1 MLMLSRTA
9 SALYW
14 LGRYVERADFIA
26 RLVEATVRLDA
37 LSARP
42 AGEAA
47 WKSALAVSYTDEAFA
62 LTGNPLTQAH
72 VARFLTLDPSHPGS
86 IVRCLDM
93 ARNNARA
100 VRTALTREAWTAI
113 NRAWLLFQN
122 RASTGGTTATLNLVE
137 QVKGETRGFEGAI
150 HRMMRNEPTLLI
162 QLGSAV
168 ERADNTARLV
178 DVKYHLLLPKG
189 EPVGG
194 VVDRDQW
201 TTILQTVSAVNA
213 YRWVYNDGLQ
223 PRNVIDLLLSRA
235 ELPRSLAAC
244 VEETV
249 GLLSALAKR
258 TGLQGEADRMARAR
272 MSRLQKTRTTQ
283 IIVSGLHEYL
293 GAFIAENAMLDAAIA
308 RQFRFT

>member
-47 WKSALAVSYTDEAFA
+47 WKSALAVSYTDDAFA
-62 LTGNPLTQAH
+62 LTGQAMTQAH
-72 VARFLTLDPSHPGS
+72 VARFLTLDASHPGS
-86 IVRCLDM
+86 IVRCLEM

-122 RASTGGTTATLNLVE
+122 RASTGGTTATLSLVE
-137 QVKGETRGFEGAI
+137 QVKGETRGFEGAM

-162 QLGSAV
+162 QLGAAV

-178 DVKYHLLLPKG
+178 DVKYHLLLPAG
-189 EPVGG
+189 ESIGG

-223 PRNVIDLLLSRA
+223 PRNVIDLLISRF

-249 GLLSALAKR
+249 VLLSALAKR

-272 MSRLQKTRTTQ
+272 MARMQKTRTSQ
-283 IIVSGLHEYL
+283 VIVSGLHEYL
-293 GAFIAENAMLDAAIA
+293 EAFISENSLLNAAIA
-308 RQFRFT
+308 RQLRFI